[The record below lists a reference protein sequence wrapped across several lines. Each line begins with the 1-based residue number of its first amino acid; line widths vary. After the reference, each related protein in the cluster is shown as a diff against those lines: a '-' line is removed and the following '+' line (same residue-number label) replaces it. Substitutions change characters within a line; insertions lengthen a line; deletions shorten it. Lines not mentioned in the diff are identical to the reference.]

1 MAEAD
6 SDLEWYDELLGHLCP
21 LPPVVIAAVP
31 QSSAPSSSAPAP
43 ALQLINNTT
52 SPGGPTSGL
61 NSFLYPTLE
70 PRRTACLLEAV
81 LYPHLRPLRSRSR
94 SPVLQPTLHLELANL
109 QPAIVSRSRR
119 SRSPVLQPT
128 LNVEIASL
136 QPASK
141 CDSESKSSLAAHL
154 EHGASQLAA
163 RKFRS
168 LGVSESKSSLAA
180 NLAFGVRQ
188 LAACNF
194 VASFAAKK
202 LGHRHLAT

>member
-1 MAEAD
+1 V
-6 SDLEWYDELLGHLCP
+6 S
-21 LPPVVIAAVP
+21 VAA
-31 QSSAPSSSAPAP
+31 SCDCSSSAVVSAFVFGPGSGFA
-43 ALQLINNTT
+43 AHQQHDFARRADLGIEFILVSNAGA
-52 SPGGPTSGL
+52 SPDGL
-61 NSFLYPTLE
+61 SLGSSLVSTLAASQVSE
-70 PRRTACLLEAV
+70 SKSSLA
-81 LYPHLRPLRSRSR
+81 
-94 SPVLQPTLHLELANL
+94 ANL
-109 QPAIVSRSRR
+109 ALGTSQLAACNCVSESSESKSCLAAYLERGDSQLAAR
-119 SRSPVLQPT
+119 
-128 LNVEIASL
+128 
-136 QPASK
+136 K

>member
-1 MAEAD
+1 MSVDASCDCSSRAVSAFAVAASCD
-6 SDLEWYDELLGHLCP
+6 GSS
-21 LPPVVIAAVP
+21 AAVSAFVFGP
-31 QSSAPSSSAPAP
+31 GSGFAAHQHDFAMRADLGIEFILVSNAGASPDGLPLGSSLAASQVSESKSSLA
-43 ALQLINNTT
+43 
-52 SPGGPTSGL
+52 
-61 NSFLYPTLE
+61 
-70 PRRTACLLEAV
+70 
-81 LYPHLRPLRSRSR
+81 
-94 SPVLQPTLHLELANL
+94 ANL
-109 QPAIVSRSRR
+109 ALGTSQLAACNCVSES
-119 SRSPVLQPT
+119 SESKS
-128 LNVEIASL
+128 SL
-136 QPASK
+136 AAYLERGDSQLAARK

-188 LAACNF
+188 FAACNF

>member
-1 MAEAD
+1 MSVAASCD
-6 SDLEWYDELLGHLCP
+6 CSSRAVSAFAVAASCDGSS
-21 LPPVVIAAVP
+21 AAVSAFVFGP
-31 QSSAPSSSAPAP
+31 GSGFAAHQHDFAMRADLGIEFILVSNAGASPDGLSLGSSLVSTLAASQVSESKSSLA
-43 ALQLINNTT
+43 
-52 SPGGPTSGL
+52 
-61 NSFLYPTLE
+61 
-70 PRRTACLLEAV
+70 
-81 LYPHLRPLRSRSR
+81 
-94 SPVLQPTLHLELANL
+94 ANL
-109 QPAIVSRSRR
+109 ALGTSQLAACNCVSES
-119 SRSPVLQPT
+119 SESKS
-128 LNVEIASL
+128 SL
-136 QPASK
+136 AAYLERGDSQLAARK